1 MTATAA
7 HDSATMTAWFTFRR
21 STALADAR
29 LLARPLPSFARVR
42 VGADIAVPAVAPAS
56 AMAPA
61 PASYVPS
68 TARFNLPNAITLS
81 GYGATIAWLAGGPWW
96 LAVYSLVADEIDG
109 EVARSTGQTSNFGS
123 LLDWAVD
130 LSLTAL
136 ILVKLGA
143 PWLLLAITPVQVY
156 LRERGWTPSC
166 GSARAFLTV
175 VALAKG

>member
-1 MTATAA
+1 MSVE
-7 HDSATMTAWFTFRR
+7 HDSAVATWFTLRR

-29 LLARPLPSFARVR
+29 QLARPLPSFARVR
-42 VGADIAVPAVAPAS
+42 VGADLAVPAVAPAAS
-56 AMAPA
+56 AFT
-61 PASYVPS
+61 PS
-68 TARFNLPNAITLS
+68 TARLNIPNAITLT
-81 GYGATIAWLAGGPWW
+81 GYAATIAWLAGGPWW

-109 EVARSTGQTSNFGS
+109 EVARSTGQTSNYGS

-143 PWLLLAITPVQVY
+143 PWLLLAITPAQVY